1 MEGEG
6 EGGREK
12 SGCPYAGSSQDSRSR
27 ERQGQRLEWSSYIL
41 RGVVPSHQIAAE
53 VSALR
58 EEVSQQRDVM
68 DSVAKEKDI
77 AIATLKIHNLYQ
89 DFLNHLEEVKGHVS
103 KPSHDSSAHIMLS
116 QQNEQLKSVISS
128 MRKEMEQL
136 SLQPPGQSMAGE
148 SPGGSHGYMKYLE
161 RELVSVKSENR
172 YLRAQQGGG
181 GRGGGGGGG
190 EGGGGREATRPPHPP
205 QFGGGDERLQSSTP
219 SPTKHSHLLAMSE
232 AIAVLQKEKKAVELR
247 VIWLQHTLRAAQTSL
262 RAREEEVRAGLLLT
276 NPPLALT
283 LTLCVCM

>member
-1 MEGEG
+1 M
-6 EGGREK
+6 
-12 SGCPYAGSSQDSRSR
+12 
-27 ERQGQRLEWSSYIL
+27 
-41 RGVVPSHQIAAE
+41 
-53 VSALR
+53 
-58 EEVSQQRDVM
+58 SQQRDMM

-136 SLQPPGQSMAGE
+136 SLQPPVAGE
-148 SPGGSHGYMKYLE
+148 SPGCSHGYLKYLE

-172 YLRAQQGGG
+172 HLRAQQGGG
-181 GRGGGGGGG
+181 GRGGRGGGGG
-190 EGGGGREATRPPHPP
+190 REGGGGGREATRPPHPP
-205 QFGGGDERLQSSTP
+205 QFGGGAESLQSSAP
-219 SPTKHSHLLAMSE
+219 SPSGHSHLLAMSE

-262 RAREEEVRAGLLLT
+262 RAREEEVREAY
-276 NPPLALT
+276 
-283 LTLCVCM
+283 C